1 MGLHGPASITQ
12 RKAQRGPC
20 SLSEQPGLPRDAGP
34 YGYHL
39 SLRGQLQVFQ
49 DINNVVGILACR
61 RLLIDLAGDLE
72 KPYSNLMAALKQQI
86 PDADYSTMEHDL
98 TEDADAV
105 RQAVVREVLG
115 DGEDGTSGG

>member
-1 MGLHGPASITQ
+1 MGLTGPERPTQ
-12 RKAQRGPC
+12 CKPQRGP
-20 SLSEQPGLPRDAGP
+20 LGKREQLGCREGDP

-49 DINNVVGILACR
+49 DINNVVGTLACL

-72 KPYSNLMAALKQQI
+72 EPYSNLMAALKQQM
-86 PDADYSTMEHDL
+86 PDADYATLEHDL

-105 RQAVVREVLG
+105 RQAVVQEVLG
-115 DGEDGTSGG
+115 DGENSTSGE

>member
-1 MGLHGPASITQ
+1 
-12 RKAQRGPC
+12 
-20 SLSEQPGLPRDAGP
+20 
-34 YGYHL
+34 
-39 SLRGQLQVFQ
+39 
-49 DINNVVGILACR
+49 
-61 RLLIDLAGDLE
+61 LIELAGDLE
-72 KPYSNLMAALKQQI
+72 EPYSNLMAALKQQI